1 MPVSNAV
8 RLLGI
13 IDILIVIVIAAFA
26 VAFIPVMRTNCPAA
40 VLVRCDNKVI
50 ARYPCDRCAEF
61 RVQGAEGPLD
71 IIIDKDGAAVV
82 HAACRNLIC
91 VHTGH
96 IRYTCQKIICA
107 PNHVVIEI
115 ESTNAGNSPDAVAR

>member
-1 MPVSNAV
+1 MPASNAV

-13 IDILIVIVIAAFA
+13 IDILIAVAIAASA
-26 VAFIPVMRTNCPAA
+26 VAFFPVMRTNCSAA
-40 VLVRCDNKVI
+40 VLVRCDNKVV
-50 ARYPCDRCAEF
+50 ARYPCDRGAVF

-71 IIIDKDGAAVV
+71 ITIDREGAAVV
-82 HAACRNLIC
+82 HAACRNRIC

-96 IRYTCQKIICA
+96 IRYPCQKIICA

-115 ESTNAGNSPDAVAR
+115 ESANAGNAPDAVAR